1 MQPIIEVK
9 DLSKKYHLG
18 AYKPYQTLRD
28 SLVGLAKRGLKREIL
43 KKDEFWALDRISFSV
58 NPGEI
63 IGVIGKNGAGKS
75 TLLKILSRITPPT
88 SGEAILRG
96 RVASL
101 LEIGTGFNSE
111 LTGRENVYLN
121 GSILGMT
128 RREIR
133 RKYDSIVDFAGISK
147 FLDTPVKYY
156 SSGMYTR
163 LAFAVATHLDSDILL
178 LDEVLAVG
186 DSEFQRKSLKKMK
199 DVTSNEGRTVL
210 LVSHN
215 MTSIQAIAQQVI
227 YLVSGRSNGIM
238 PVDKA
243 IQKYLYSD
251 SGRISAAHY
260 KSRKRINDK
269 EALILEGKLL
279 DSGGHIVNRFKVYQD
294 IYIEI
299 KWVNNAGIKISPNIM
314 MVNQNNVTAMV
325 ATDAPIDFDGSKK
338 KAKGVY
344 VSRVKIP
351 ANLLN
356 ANEYSVHLALD
367 CHSPRFCVEYCNNAL
382 SFSVWDPMDE
392 HSIARGMFTSVRDDA
407 VFWPALEWSFKKI
420 K

>member
-1 MQPIIEVK
+1 MKPIIEVK

-28 SLVGLAKRGLKREIL
+28 SLVGLAKRGLKRETL
-43 KKDEFWALDRISFSV
+43 NKDEFWALDRISFSV
-58 NPGEI
+58 NPGQI

-227 YLVSGRSNGIM
+227 YLVAGKSNGIM
-238 PVDKA
+238 PVDEA

-260 KSRKRINDK
+260 KSRKRTSDK
-269 EALILEGKLL
+269 EAHILEGKLL
-279 DSGGHIVNRFKVYQD
+279 DSSGHVVNRFKVYQD

-314 MVNQNNVTAMV
+314 VVNQNNVTAMV

-344 VSRVKIP
+344 ISRVKIP

-367 CHSPRFCVEYCNNAL
+367 CHSPRFCVECCNNAL

-407 VFWPALEWSFKKI
+407 VFWPALEWSFKKV